1 MTEPRTPEHHENPR
15 PGGAWLW
22 IAAIVAVAA
31 LVGWLASEYGDR
43 FEWESDG
50 PRLGYMLLLLV
61 LVVSSLA
68 LRRARIGSALKS
80 LMAWAAI
87 GLVIVIGY
95 SYRAELKAVWYR
107 VAGELDTS
115 RAVPAEPRRTDAR
128 DRDRD
133 DADRRS
139 VGEDRALAIRQSS
152 DGHYYV
158 SAAVNGSDVRLL
170 IDTGATVT
178 VLSVRQAERAGIFPN
193 PADYT
198 ANVRT
203 ASGISKAAPIR
214 IREMRIGDAR
224 LENVPALVMQTPGD
238 TSVLGVG
245 TLQRF
250 KSYEVRDGVM
260 TLRW

>member
-15 PGGAWLW
+15 PGGGGWLW
-22 IAAIVAVAA
+22 IAAMVAVAA
-31 LVGWLASEYGDR
+31 LVGWLASEYGDQ
-43 FEWESDG
+43 FDWESDG
-50 PRLGYMLLLLV
+50 PRLGYVLLLVV

-68 LRRARIGSALKS
+68 LRRARIRGVLKS
-80 LMAWAAI
+80 LLAWALI

-107 VAGELDTS
+107 VAGEIDTS
-115 RAVPAEPRRTDAR
+115 RPVPAEPRRTD
-128 DRDRD
+128 DRD

-139 VGEDRALAIRQSS
+139 GGEDRALAIRQSS
-152 DGHYYV
+152 DGHFYV
-158 SAAVNGSDVRLL
+158 DAAINGVQLRLL
-170 IDTGATVT
+170 VDTGATVT
-178 VLSVRQAERAGIFPN
+178 VLSVRHAERAGIFPN
-193 PADYT
+193 PGDYT

-214 IREMRIGDAR
+214 IRELSIGDAR

-238 TSVLGVG
+238 LSVLGVG

-250 KSYEVRDGVM
+250 KSYEVRNGVM

>member
-1 MTEPRTPEHHENPR
+1 MIPQRKPDPDEPPR
-15 PGGAWLW
+15 PGGGWLW
-22 IAAIVAVAA
+22 LAALVAVAA
-31 LVGWLASEYGDR
+31 LIGWLASEYGDR
-43 FEWESDG
+43 FEWENDG
-50 PRLGYMLLLLV
+50 PRLGYVLLLIVLV
-61 LVVSSLA
+61 LSSLA
-68 LRRARIGSALKS
+68 LRRARIAGALKS
-80 LMAWAAI
+80 LLAWAAI
-87 GLVIVIGY
+87 GLVVVIGY

-115 RAVPAEPRRTDAR
+115 RPVPAEPRRTDAR

-139 VGEDRALAIRQSS
+139 GSEDRALAIRQST

-158 SAAVNGSDVRLL
+158 SAGINGIDVRLL
-170 IDTGATVT
+170 VDTGATVT
-178 VLSVRQAERAGIFPN
+178 VLSVRHAERAGIFPN

-214 IREMRIGDAR
+214 IRELSIGDAR
-224 LENVPALVMQTPGD
+224 LENVPALVMQTPSD
-238 TSVLGVG
+238 LSVLGVG

-250 KSYEVRDGVM
+250 KSYEVRDGVL